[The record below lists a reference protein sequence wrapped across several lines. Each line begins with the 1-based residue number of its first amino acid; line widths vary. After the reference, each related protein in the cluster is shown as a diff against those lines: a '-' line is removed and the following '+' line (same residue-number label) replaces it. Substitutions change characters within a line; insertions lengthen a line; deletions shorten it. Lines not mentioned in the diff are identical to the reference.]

1 MKLKPLAKTQVMYIN
16 LQHIA
21 LLTHSF
27 TIYALLIEIKTPCKL
42 YLGMNLPHITL
53 QFIPTHM
60 QLMKLYTLL
69 ARAFKL
75 DWVNIFNWLVAI

>member
-1 MKLKPLAKTQVMYIN
+1 MYIN
-16 LQHIA
+16 LPHIA
-21 LLTHSF
+21 LLIHSF
-27 TIYALLIEIKTPCKL
+27 TIYALLIEIKTPCK

-69 ARAFKL
+69 AWAFNL
-75 DWVNIFNWLVAI
+75 HWVNIFNWLVANLI

>member
-1 MKLKPLAKTQVMYIN
+1 MKLKPLENTQVYIN
-16 LQHIA
+16 LPHIA

-27 TIYALLIEIKTPCKL
+27 TIYALLIEIKTPCK
-42 YLGMNLPHITL
+42 YMGMNLPHITL
-53 QFIPTHM
+53 LFIPTHM

-75 DWVNIFNWLVAI
+75 DWVNINWLVANLI